1 MIYGGGLSYL
11 LVTTVLYTPGLLI
24 YHFTKKEKGLPTFNQ
39 SYEKLLA
46 IAISILG
53 AISLFMLITGRI
65 VL

>member
-46 IAISILG
+46 IAI
-53 AISLFMLITGRI
+53 
-65 VL
+65 